1 VAKTKLKKFAELDT
15 FSNVIQPNYQSISD
29 NYPMRGQWSRAFFG
43 NDNPVVLEIGCG
55 KGEYTVSQAL
65 ENPDKNFIGID
76 VKGERLWRGAKTS
89 IEKGINN
96 TAFIRMQAQK
106 LNLFFAPN
114 EVSEIWI
121 TFPDPQLQKPKTKKR
136 LTAEKFLDIYKT
148 ILNEDGCVHLKT
160 DNAFFFEFSVET
172 IQKYGC
178 NVKSMSTDIHGKPN
192 EVDAVVTRIMTYYE
206 EMYVKK
212 GQPINYLKFAFKQ

>member
-1 VAKTKLKKFAELDT
+1 MAKTKLKKFAELDT

-178 NVKSMSTDIHGKPN
+178 PIKSKCTDIHGKPN

-212 GQPINYLKFAFKQ
+212 GHPINYLKFAFKQ